1 MGCNDED
8 FEDLV
13 APQKDESVVG
23 PDKKR
28 DEGLQDL
35 DACQKEELCTY
46 LQIE

>member
-1 MGCNDED
+1 MECNGEA
-8 FEDLV
+8 FEDSV
-13 APQKDESVVG
+13 APPKDEFVVG
-23 PDKKR
+23 LDKKR